1 MTGSDIQPQPA
12 DVASLIQGGTSAPT
26 PRPWHPLTRV
36 AFRTA
41 FVYFVLFAF
50 CDGNG
55 SIFQNYGSAGEWI
68 DGKLTWPLFH
78 VAEFLS
84 IHLFH
89 FTGVGA
95 TFHPTGSG
103 DILVQWV
110 LQLLF
115 VVLAVVGGVA
125 WTAVAMARGS
135 RRVEYQ
141 TLYAW
146 LRFLLRLTT
155 GMFMLNYGLVKLF
168 PLQMDP
174 ISIAVLNEPVGN
186 MSPMTFL
193 WSLIG
198 MHPLYQMICGAAEVT
213 GGVLILFRRTALAGA
228 LLSAFVMTNVLLY
241 NMFFDVPV
249 KLFAANL
256 LLALLFIT
264 LPDVPALF
272 RFFWLHQP
280 AAPTGIWIPPV
291 ERRGF
296 RIATRTIELI
306 FTVTFLVWM
315 PIGMVMGWREHRAG
329 QTKVNPLLG
338 AWTVVAQQPAGVF
351 DSPEHQ
357 PITALYVDS
366 PVRGFSRTSDGA
378 LWRTRLRPDAAS
390 HTISINV
397 YVNPPMTFNLH
408 MTDAD
413 HATLT
418 AASPKPDG
426 KNADAVKAFKPATLT
441 LTRIPLPSHYPLL
454 DRGFHWVNEW
464 GLER

>member
-1 MTGSDIQPQPA
+1 MTVTQ
-12 DVASLIQGGTSAPT
+12 DVPRETASLIPGATPPPE
-26 PRPWHPLTRV
+26 PRPWRPLTRL
-36 AFRTA
+36 AFRMA
-41 FVYFVLFAF
+41 FIYFLLFAF

-55 SIFQNYGSAGEWI
+55 SIFQSYGPVGGWI
-68 DGKLTWPLFH
+68 DGKLTFPLFRA
-78 VAEFLS
+78 AEFLS
-84 IHLFH
+84 LHVFH
-89 FTGVGA
+89 FTGIGA

-103 DILVQWV
+103 DILAQWV
-110 LQLLF
+110 LQVLF
-115 VVLAVVGGVA
+115 VALAVCGGVL
-125 WTAVAMARGS
+125 WTLIAAARGN

-155 GMFMLNYGLVKLF
+155 GMFMLNYGLAKLF
-168 PLQMDP
+168 PFQMP
-174 ISIAVLNEPVGN
+174 PVSIAVLNEPVGN

-198 MHPLYQMICGAAEVT
+198 MNPQYEIVCGVAEVL

-228 LLSAFVMTNVLLY
+228 LLSAFVMANVLLY
-241 NMFFDVPV
+241 NLFFDVPV

-264 LPDVPALF
+264 IPDVPALF

-280 AAPTGIWIPPV
+280 AAPSGVWVPPV

-296 RIATRTIELI
+296 RIATRTVELI
-306 FTVTFLVWM
+306 FVTTFLVWM
-315 PIGMVMGWREHRAG
+315 PVSTAMAWRHSRADLR
-329 QTKVNPLLG
+329 KANPLLG
-338 AWTVVAQQPAGVF
+338 AWNIEAQQPPSSF

-366 PVRGFSRTSDGA
+366 PVRAFSRSADGQ
-378 LWRTRLRPDAAS
+378 LWRTWLDPDSKAQTLR
-390 HTISINV
+390 IGV
-397 YVNPPMTFNLH
+397 YVNDPVNFSVKLQ
-408 MTDAD
+408 DGD

-418 AASPKPDG
+418 AIPPKADG
-426 KNADAVKAFKPATLT
+426 KNQDAVKKFRPVTLT
-441 LTRIPLPSHYPLL
+441 LTRIPVPSHYPLL